1 MLLVSALPFLT
12 IAVGPNQ
19 AKAEMTV
26 AAGFS
31 RAVSPDGYWVEDP
44 YYGTV
49 WYPSRPGRDWRP
61 YSYGQWVWTSDYRWY
76 WESDEP
82 WGWATYRYGRW
93 VYTVQYGWVWVP
105 GDEWGPAWVEWRYGG
120 GYVGWAPMPP
130 EVMWRNNAVF
140 YGSVDLAAPR
150 CHPGWVCGR
159 GRCAR
164 QRKGRTLPASQ
175 NGVLLG
181 ATARGANYAGLNGRI
196 VNRGVDVTRLSAA
209 TQLRI
214 DPVRVVRSETHT
226 GAGARTAGQR
236 DLSAPRGR
244 ASGGRTAA
252 GETAVRF
259 DVDDVCRVGRRSFLR
274 SADRL
279 EAASISGGAP
289 AVSAAAASV
298 WVAAAASVS
307 VAAAACASAAEAI
320 TCCEPAAAA
329 LPLVLIIEAI
339 GVTIRAATPF
349 LETEDMRDA
358 VRPLRGLPHSLI
370 VTLKV
375 SMGGAGQLGP
385 PLLSRSG
392 SSRCRT

>member
-1 MLLVSALPFLT
+1 MLIRLLDRVSRTMLLAGLAAFLLT
-12 IAVGPNQ
+12 IAVGHNQ

-26 AAGFS
+26 AAGFFYDQL
-31 RAVSPDGYWVEDP
+31 SPDGYWVEDP

-61 YSYGQWVWTSDYRWY
+61 YSYGQWVWTSDYGWY

-82 WGWATYRYGRW
+82 WGWATYHYGRW

-150 CHPGWVCGR
+150 YHPGWVFVGEVDFAR
-159 GRCAR
+159 GNVR
-164 QRKGRTLPASQ
+164 GRTLPASQ

-181 ATARGANYAGLNGRI
+181 ATARSTSYAAVNGRI

-226 GAGARTAGQR
+226 GAGARTAGQ
-236 DLSAPRGR
+236 LTIYQPRVVARAAVGR
-244 ASGGRTAA
+244 PP
-252 GETAVRF
+252 VKPPLRF
-259 DVDDVCRVGRRSFLR
+259 DVDDRVQGRPPELPPV
-274 SADRL
+274 
-279 EAASISGGAP
+279 GG
-289 AVSAAAASV
+289 SV
-298 WVAAAASVS
+298 GGSVD
-307 VAAAACASAAEAI
+307 
-320 TCCEPAAAA
+320 
-329 LPLVLIIEAI
+329 L
-339 GVTIRAATPF
+339 GR
-349 LETEDMRDA
+349 
-358 VRPLRGLPHSLI
+358 
-370 VTLKV
+370 
-375 SMGGAGQLGP
+375 GAGSLGGGG
-385 PLLSRSG
+385 LGVGGGGGLGVGGGGGLRIG
-392 SSRCRT
+392 R